1 MRRPPPAD
9 VLRFIADGEPLERTL
24 ATFPSLRRADLR
36 QLLVEAARL
45 LEDREPAAR
54 QATLALTEP
63 SAAVGQGTAPPRRP
77 ATQRD
82 APADRPAAAPRAAD
96 GPAARPA
103 AEPGR
108 HRRLRVYSDGA
119 ARGNPGPAGA
129 GAVLFD
135 EEGNVVER
143 LGRYLG
149 RQTNNYAEYQG
160 LLLGL
165 HRALELGAREVEV
178 VADSELMI
186 RQLEGR
192 YKVKAANLRPLWE
205 ESQDLLSRFDRVR
218 LVHVLRDQNADADE
232 MSNRAIDE
240 RM

>member
-1 MRRPPPAD
+1 MSSSGPRPAD
-9 VLRFIADGEPLERTL
+9 VFRFIADGEPLERTL
-24 ATFPSLRRADLR
+24 AAFPSLHRDDLR
-36 QLLVEAARL
+36 ELLLGAAGAAEVAAPPR
-45 LEDREPAAR
+45 PAVPPR
-54 QATLALTEP
+54 PATP
-63 SAAVGQGTAPPRRP
+63 PRPTAPPRP
-77 ATQRD
+77 ATPARPT
-82 APADRPAAAPRAAD
+82 APPRPAAAAA
-96 GPAARPA
+96 A
-103 AEPGR
+103 GR
-108 HRRLRVYSDGA
+108 YGKLRVCTDGA

-135 EEGNVVER
+135 EEGAVVER

-149 RQTNNYAEYQG
+149 SQTNNIAEYEG

-165 HRALELGAREVEV
+165 RRALELGAREVEV

-192 YKVKAANLRPLWE
+192 YKVRAAHLLPLWE
-205 ESQDLLSRFDRVR
+205 ESRQLLSRFERAR
-218 LVHVLRDQNADADE
+218 LVHVLRDLNRDADE